1 MTLPSLPRRSC
12 LRQAIKGPGRREAA
26 RPAAAGRGRPGSRA
40 AARSCR
46 RGSQRRG
53 QLAAQSLDLVGQV
66 VRHADPPRGGV
77 AGVLADGDDRAVDM
91 AVVRAG
97 ALVRFAFA

>member
-1 MTLPSLPRRSC
+1 
-12 LRQAIKGPGRREAA
+12 
-26 RPAAAGRGRPGSRA
+26 
-40 AARSCR
+40 
-46 RGSQRRG
+46 
-53 QLAAQSLDLVGQV
+53 
-66 VRHADPPRGGV
+66 V